1 MSKEIIKLQ
10 DVRARLAG
18 DRGKRQW
25 RSIEELAETAEFDE
39 LVRRE
44 FPSQAGELRDPVT
57 RRSFLKMMGA
67 SLALAGLTGCEYNV
81 AQPQEKIVP
90 YVRLPEGLIPGKP
103 LFFATAMPFQGYGL
117 GLVVEQHEGRPT
129 KIEGNPDHPA
139 TMGASNVWMQAS
151 ILTMYDPDRSKSISY
166 NKQESTWENFTGALT
181 QSLNQLR
188 GNGGAGMRLLTE
200 TITSPTLIA
209 QIQQLQQAFPQM
221 QWVQYDPISRDNV
234 RAGAQLAFGNIVNT
248 IYDFSQ
254 ARTIVS
260 LDSDFMV
267 TEPGHLRYARQF
279 AQTRLV
285 RKSNPAMSRFYVAE
299 STPTITS
306 TQADHRLPVSS
317 SRIDALARAIA
328 AQVGVGG
335 VTAGEG
341 LSDAENRWVTA
352 VVQDLKA
359 SGGASIVITGEQ
371 QPPVV
376 HALVHAINQQL
387 GNVGKTVQYTN
398 PIEANPGIQFDGLR
412 QLVTDMN
419 SGAVQLLLMLEGN
432 PVYNAPADL
441 NFTAALKK
449 VPLSIHYGLFNDETS
464 ANSTW
469 HVNASH
475 YLEMWSDVRAFD
487 GTASVIQPLI
497 APLYGSRSP
506 HELLDALLG
515 QPPRSGY
522 DVVRGYWQGQ
532 LGTTFEQA
540 WESALRNGVLPNTA
554 QQPQQVS
561 LQGNFAAQQAAAPA
575 ANDALEIAFR
585 PDPSVWD
592 GSYANN
598 GWMQELPNPFTKLTW
613 DNAAYVSPKRA
624 QDLSLQEG
632 DVVTLNYKGQSI
644 EAPVIPLPG
653 QADNTVTVHLGYG
666 RQNIGVISAPDGVQ
680 IGFNAYQ
687 FRTSDAPWF
696 NTGLQVQKTG
706 RRHDLVTTRNNYV
719 IDQQVYS
726 AAERREIV
734 RVATLDEYQKNP
746 TFAQPEPHRLTE
758 EQVESTEHNTN
769 MVDPVPQ
776 GGKESP
782 YVSLLPNYPYPGYA
796 WGMTIDLNTC
806 IGCNACVTACQAEN
820 NIPVVGKQQV
830 ALGREMFWIRIDQYY
845 HGDLENP
852 RVYNQP
858 MLCQHCEHAP
868 CELVCPVAATVHDAE
883 GLNAMVYNRCVGTKY
898 CSNNCP
904 YKVRRFNFLQYQ
916 DEATQS
922 LKLQRNPNV
931 TVRSRGV
938 MEKCTYCVQRIAAA
952 RQDAERLGQEIQDG
966 GIITACQQACPT
978 NAIVFG
984 NINDKGSQVAQLKAE
999 PTNYGV
1005 LTELNTQPRT
1015 TYLARVW
1022 NPNPAVGE
1030 TE

>member
-1 MSKEIIKLQ
+1 
-10 DVRARLAG
+10 
-18 DRGKRQW
+18 
-25 RSIEELAETAEFDE
+25 
-39 LVRRE
+39 
-44 FPSQAGELRDPVT
+44 
-57 RRSFLKMMGA
+57 
-67 SLALAGLTGCEYNV
+67 
-81 AQPQEKIVP
+81 
-90 YVRLPEGLIPGKP
+90 
-103 LFFATAMPFQGYGL
+103 
-117 GLVVEQHEGRPT
+117 
-129 KIEGNPDHPA
+129 
-139 TMGASNVWMQAS
+139 
-151 ILTMYDPDRSKSISY
+151 
-166 NKQESTWENFTGALT
+166 
-181 QSLNQLR
+181 
-188 GNGGAGMRLLTE
+188 
-200 TITSPTLIA
+200 
-209 QIQQLQQAFPQM
+209 
-221 QWVQYDPISRDNV
+221 
-234 RAGAQLAFGNIVNT
+234 
-248 IYDFSQ
+248 
-254 ARTIVS
+254 
-260 LDSDFMV
+260 
-267 TEPGHLRYARQF
+267 
-279 AQTRLV
+279 
-285 RKSNPAMSRFYVAE
+285 
-299 STPTITS
+299 
-306 TQADHRLPVSS
+306 
-317 SRIDALARAIA
+317 
-328 AQVGVGG
+328 
-335 VTAGEG
+335 
-341 LSDAENRWVTA
+341 
-352 VVQDLKA
+352 
-359 SGGASIVITGEQ
+359 
-371 QPPVV
+371 
-376 HALVHAINQQL
+376 
-387 GNVGKTVQYTN
+387 
-398 PIEANPGIQFDGLR
+398 
-412 QLVTDMN
+412 
-419 SGAVQLLLMLEGN
+419 
-432 PVYNAPADL
+432 
-441 NFTAALKK
+441 
-449 VPLSIHYGLFNDETS
+449 
-464 ANSTW
+464 
-469 HVNASH
+469 
-475 YLEMWSDVRAFD
+475 
-487 GTASVIQPLI
+487 
-497 APLYGSRSP
+497 
-506 HELLDALLG
+506 
-515 QPPRSGY
+515 
-522 DVVRGYWQGQ
+522 
-532 LGTTFEQA
+532 
-540 WESALRNGVLPNTA
+540 
-554 QQPQQVS
+554 
-561 LQGNFAAQQAAAPA
+561 
-575 ANDALEIAFR
+575 
-585 PDPSVWD
+585 
-592 GSYANN
+592 
-598 GWMQELPNPFTKLTW
+598 
-613 DNAAYVSPKRA
+613 
-624 QDLSLQEG
+624 
-632 DVVTLNYKGQSI
+632 
-644 EAPVIPLPG
+644 
-653 QADNTVTVHLGYG
+653 
-666 RQNIGVISAPDGVQ
+666 
-680 IGFNAYQ
+680 
-687 FRTSDAPWF
+687 
-696 NTGLQVQKTG
+696 
-706 RRHDLVTTRNNYV
+706 
-719 IDQQVYS
+719 VYS